1 MTQLADFYDAFLDAV
16 VAGKPKS
23 LGAFLEPRNTPENVI
38 VYRNTVFRG
47 AADALAT
54 AFPAVARLA
63 GTNYFEAIAIA
74 YVEAHPPRSRTLV
87 GYGAQFP
94 EFLETAPGIDAAPYL
109 PDVARL
115 DRAWLAAHLAADQ
128 LPLTGDALA
137 ESLPEQ
143 LAARSLPLH
152 ISVQLI
158 TLSWDAHA
166 AWSANRIDTE
176 ASFDAREVRPARQD
190 VALWRPRHEIQS
202 QVLTQAEAAFLAT
215 MLAGRSLNE
224 AALGALAL
232 DHDFNVGHVF
242 AGAIAAGLFADL
254 PHITH
259 ADQEPLS

>member
-1 MTQLADFYDAFLDAV
+1 MTPLADFYDAFLDAV
-16 VAGKPKS
+16 IAGKPKA
-23 LGAFLEPRNTPENVI
+23 LGALLEPRSRPENAI

-47 AADALAT
+47 GADALAT

-63 GTNYFEAIAIA
+63 GASYFEAIAIA

-109 PDVARL
+109 PDIARL
-115 DRAWLAAHLAADQ
+115 DRAWLAAHLAVDQ

-143 LAARSLPLH
+143 LAERCLPLH
-152 ISVQLI
+152 PSAQLV

-166 AWSANRIDTE
+166 AWSANRAE
-176 ASFDAREVRPARQD
+176 ADPSRDAREVRPARQD
-190 VALWRPRHEIQS
+190 VVFWRPHHEVQS
-202 QVLTQAEAAFLAT
+202 QILTQAEADFLAT

-224 AALGALAL
+224 AALGALTL
-232 DHDFNVGHVF
+232 DPDFDVGHVF

-254 PHITH
+254 PNTTD
-259 ADQEPLS
+259 AGQEH

>member
-16 VAGKPKS
+16 IAGRPKA
-23 LGAFLEPRNTPENVI
+23 LGALLEPRHTAENAI

-54 AFPAVARLA
+54 AFPAVGRLA
-63 GTNYFEAIAIA
+63 GASYFEAIAIA

-87 GYGAQFP
+87 GYGTQFP

-109 PDVARL
+109 SDIARL

-137 ESLPEQ
+137 ASPPEQ
-143 LAARSLPLH
+143 LAQRCLPLH
-152 ISVQLI
+152 PSVQLI

-166 AWSANRIDTE
+166 AWSANRAESD
-176 ASFDAREVRPARQD
+176 ASCDVREVRPARQN
-190 VALWRPRHEIQS
+190 VVFWRPYHQVQS
-202 QVLTQAEAAFLAT
+202 QILTQAEAEFLAT

-224 AALGALAL
+224 SALAALTL
-232 DHDFNVGHVF
+232 DPEFDVGQFF

-254 PHITH
+254 PHT
-259 ADQEPLS
+259 ADAGQEH